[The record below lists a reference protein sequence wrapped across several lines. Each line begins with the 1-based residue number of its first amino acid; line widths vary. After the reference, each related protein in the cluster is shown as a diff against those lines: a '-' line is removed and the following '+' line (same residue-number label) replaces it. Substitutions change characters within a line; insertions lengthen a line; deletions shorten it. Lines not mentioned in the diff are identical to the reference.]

1 MTEKE
6 EDFSFKF
13 ARFMERGF
21 RGDRLKSVVTTGRG
35 LVTCSCIIRGMD
47 T

>member
-1 MTEKE
+1 MMEKE
-6 EDFSFKF
+6 EDFSFEF
-13 ARFMERGF
+13 ARFMEQGF